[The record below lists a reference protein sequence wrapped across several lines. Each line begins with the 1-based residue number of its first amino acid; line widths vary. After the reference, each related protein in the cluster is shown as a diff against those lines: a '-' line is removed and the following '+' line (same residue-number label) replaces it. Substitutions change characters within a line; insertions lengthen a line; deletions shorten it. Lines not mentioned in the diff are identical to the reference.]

1 MTWMSRRRANDE
13 LRSRIDPE
21 ATLISRQSFRLY
33 LAYKAHLAVA
43 GKGGQVIT
51 VAVAT
56 TGAAAVERSPWRE
69 VDIEYRS
76 RSG

>member
-1 MTWMSRRRANDE
+1 VPLHLAAQ
-13 LRSRIDPE
+13 E
-21 ATLISRQSFRLY
+21 AQEAKEGREDGVPM
-33 LAYKAHLAVA
+33 AVA

-69 VDIEYRS
+69 VDIEYMS